1 MPEACCSTKDFIHI
15 CGQDFPTDLVRSWI
29 WRLNSEQQRRTF
41 WNLREFFRFTHI
53 EKTLKN
59 SHLRGEAEKR
69 GEKKGK
75 KQKRRLTGREG
86 FGNIDK
92 LSGEQRARR
101 KRIKKRQKKHLTNQ
115 GRFAKLIKL
124 SQVLRKEQEA
134 RRKKL
139 KKVLDKRLKM
149 R

>member
-1 MPEACCSTKDFIHI
+1 M
-15 CGQDFPTDLVRSWI
+15 
-29 WRLNSEQQRRTF
+29 
-41 WNLREFFRFTHI
+41 
-53 EKTLKN
+53 
-59 SHLRGEAEKR
+59 
-69 GEKKGK
+69 
-75 KQKRRLTGREG
+75 TGREG

-92 LSGEQRARR
+92 LSGEQQARR

-124 SQVLRKEQEA
+124 SQVLQEEQEA